1 MSLQNL
7 LDIADARSKQD
18 IKLSFLTDVETGEL
32 KQGLSEE
39 RLKAQV
45 EPLRY
50 LISFFRKYPDYLV
63 DYMLHINEY
72 GKRTDNPYNPQNFQ
86 FFFYQRIFLRIVM
99 RHRYVYAT
107 FPRAYSKSFLSMLV
121 LMLRC
126 ILYPNSQ
133 LFVTTGGKEQAAS
146 ITIAKIEELCR
157 LIPPLNN
164 EINWDR
170 GVSKKSKDDVRY
182 VFKNKSSIDILAARP
197 SSRGQRRTGGLMEEC
212 VLIDGD
218 ILNEVI
224 IPTTNVNRLLPDGS
238 RHNEEI
244 INKSQIYITTA
255 GWKNSFAYD
264 KLIELLVQS
273 IIEPDQAMIM
283 GGTYET
289 PVVEGLL
296 DEDFVDQLKI
306 QGTYNDDS
314 FDREYR
320 SIWSGSVENAFYSAE
335 KFDKHRVL
343 LQPENEYSGR
353 SSKTAYY
360 VIGVDVGRIGC
371 TTEAMIIKSTPQPQ
385 GSDLK
390 TLVNIYTYEAED
402 FETQAIN
409 LKKLYYKYKAR
420 ILSIDANGLGVGLI
434 DFMTKAQVD
443 PETGDDLPPFGVAD
457 GTAEDTVNLYKK
469 IKGAGVEE
477 NAMYLIKANAPINTE
492 AYSYAQT
499 QMSSGKV
506 KFLIDEQAAKVKL
519 LSTKTGQNYN
529 ADQRAEYL
537 RPFTLTSILR
547 DQMLNLV
554 EENEGVNIILK
565 QSNRG
570 IKKDKFSA
578 FTYGLYYIK
587 KQEDLARRRKK
598 RDVSK
603 LMFFS

>member
-1 MSLQNL
+1 MSLKSL
-7 LDIADARSKQD
+7 LEISSSRNEG
-18 IKLSFLTDVETGEL
+18 LGL

-39 RLKAQV
+39 RAHNQL
-45 EPLRY
+45 EHLRNMF
-50 LISFFRKYPDYLV
+50 SFYREYPDLLV
-63 DYMLHINEY
+63 DFML
-72 GKRTDNPYNPQNFQ
+72 KDNNPHNFH
-86 FFFYQRIFLRIVM
+86 FYFYQRIFLRIVM

-107 FPRAYSKSFLSMLV
+107 FPRAYSKSFLSMMV

-126 ILYPNSQ
+126 ILYPGSQ

-146 ITIAKIEELCR
+146 ITIAKIEEICK
-157 LIPPLNN
+157 LIPALNN

-170 GVSKKSKDDVRY
+170 GVSKKSKDDVKY
-182 VFKNKSSIDILAARP
+182 VFKNGSTIDILAARQ

-224 IPTTNVNRLLPDGS
+224 IPTTNVDRLLPDGS
-238 RHNEEI
+238 RHKEEV

-264 KLIELLVQS
+264 KLVELLIMSV
-273 IIEPDQAMIM
+273 IDPDQAMIM

-289 PVVEGLL
+289 PVKEGLL
-296 DEDFVDQLKI
+296 DEDFVDQLKL

-320 SIWSGSVENAFYSAE
+320 SIWSGDVENAFYSAE

-343 LQPENEYSGR
+343 LQPEYEYSGR
-353 SSKTAYY
+353 SSKSAYY
-360 VIGVDVGRIGC
+360 VLGVDVGRIGC
-371 TTEAMIIKSTPQPQ
+371 TTEVCIFKSTPQPQ

-402 FETQAIN
+402 FEVQAIN

-420 ILSIDANGLGVGLI
+420 IISIDANGLGVGLI

-443 PETGDDLPPFGVAD
+443 PETGDDLPPFGVEG
-457 GTAEDTVNLYKK
+457 GTAEDTMELYKK
-469 IKGAGVEE
+469 VKGAGVEE
-477 NAMYLIKANAPINTE
+477 DALYLIKANAPINTE

-499 QMSSGKV
+499 QMASGKV
-506 KFLIDEQAAKVKL
+506 KFLIDESAAKSKL
-519 LSTKTGQNYN
+519 LQTKVGQNMN
-529 ADQRAEYL
+529 SDKRNEYL
-537 RPFTLTSILR
+537 QPFVLTSVLR
-547 DQMLNLV
+547 EQMLNLV
-554 EENEGVNIILK
+554 EENEGVNILLK
-565 QSNRG
+565 QSNKS

-578 FTYGLYYIK
+578 FVYGLYYIK
-587 KQEDLARRRKK
+587 KEEDKKRKRKK
-598 RDVSK
+598 FNIAD
-603 LMFFS
+603 LMFYS